1 VSGYRYVI
9 LGSGRQGTAAAY
21 DLARFGDAGRIVMA
35 DVHLDAARQAAARV
49 NELAGREV
57 AEAAPVYASETASV
71 RAALAGCHVALSAV
85 PYYFNLAITEA
96 AIDCGASLCDLGGN
110 TDVVWSQLRLD
121 GAARARGVS
130 VVPDCGMGP
139 GLINHMGVYVM
150 ELLDRAREV
159 HLYDGGLPQDPA
171 APWSYE
177 LTFHVN
183 GLTNEY
189 DGDATFIRDGK
200 LVQVPTFTELE
211 TVEFHPLGTL
221 EAFVISGSLST
232 TPHTHL
238 GTLERYDTKVL
249 RYPGHFATFE
259 AYKRLGLF
267 SEEPMDVD
275 GQPVVP
281 RHLYH
286 RLLEPKIKAR
296 DIRDIGVMRAVGV
309 GEKAGRPARVTVDLV
324 DRYDES
330 TGFTAMERLTG
341 WHAAV
346 MMGFQARGCIA
357 PGAHRMERT
366 VSAADVMSELERR
379 GIPHTVRWDGPDHPR
394 GPARIVRDPSP
405 PGSE

>member
-1 VSGYRYVI
+1 VSAQSFRYVI

-21 DLARFGDAGRIVMA
+21 DLARFGDAARIVMA
-35 DVHLDAARQAAARV
+35 DVHVDAARQAAARV
-49 NELAGREV
+49 NELAGRDV
-57 AEAAPVYASETASV
+57 AEATAVYASETASV
-71 RAALAGCHVALSAV
+71 KAALAGAHVALSAV

-96 AIDCGASLCDLGGN
+96 AAASGVSLCDLGGN
-110 TDVVWSQLRLD
+110 TDVVWSQLALD
-121 GAARARGVS
+121 EALRARGVS

-171 APWSYE
+171 DPWRYQ

-211 TVEFHPLGTL
+211 TLEFPPLGTL
-221 EAFVISGSLST
+221 EAFVISGSMST

-238 GTLERYDTKVL
+238 GRLERYENKVL

-267 SEEPMDVD
+267 SEDPLEVD
-275 GQPVVP
+275 GQVVVP

-286 RLLEPKIKAR
+286 RLLEPKIRAPLTR
-296 DIRDIGVMRAVGV
+296 DICVMRAVGV
-309 GEKAGRPARVTVDLV
+309 GEKGGRPARVTVDLV
-324 DRYDES
+324 DRYDDT

-341 WHAAV
+341 WHAAI
-346 MMGFQARGCIA
+346 MMGLQARGRIA
-357 PGAHRMERT
+357 PGAHRMEQA
-366 VSAADVMSELERR
+366 VKAAEVMSELERR
-379 GIPHTVRWDGPDHPR
+379 GIPHTVRW
-394 GPARIVRDPSP
+394 
-405 PGSE
+405 E

>member
-1 VSGYRYVI
+1 VSAFRYVI

-21 DLARFGDAGRIVMA
+21 DLARFADAERIVMA
-35 DVHLDAARQAAARV
+35 DVHLDGARQAAARV
-49 NELAGREV
+49 NELAGRDV
-57 AEAAPVYASETASV
+57 AEATPVYASDTASV
-71 RAALAGCHVALSAV
+71 KAALAGAHVALSAV

-96 AIDCGASLCDLGGN
+96 AIACGVSLCDLGGN

-121 GAARARGVS
+121 KAARARGTS

-150 ELLDRAREV
+150 ELLDRPREV
-159 HLYDGGLPQDPA
+159 HLYDGGLPQDPVE
-171 APWSYE
+171 PWGYE

-200 LVQVPTFTELE
+200 LVQVPTFTERE
-211 TVEFHPLGTL
+211 TLDFPPLGML

-238 GTLERYDTKVL
+238 GRLERYESKVL

-267 SEEPMDVD
+267 SEHPIDVD

-286 RLLEPKIKAR
+286 RLLEPKITAR
-296 DIRDIGVMRAVGV
+296 HIRDVCVMRAVGV
-309 GEKAGRPARVTVDLV
+309 GEKDAKPARVTVDLV
-324 DRYDES
+324 DRYDDA

-341 WHAAV
+341 WHAAI
-346 MMGFQARGCIA
+346 MMGLQARGRIA
-357 PGAHRMERT
+357 PGAHRMEQT
-366 VSAADVMSELERR
+366 VKGAEVMAELERR
-379 GIPHTVRWDGPDHPR
+379 GIPHAVRW
-394 GPARIVRDPSP
+394 
-405 PGSE
+405 E

>member
-1 VSGYRYVI
+1 MTYRYVI
-9 LGSGRQGTAAAY
+9 LGAGRQGTAAAY
-21 DLARFGDAGRIVMA
+21 DLARFGDAARVVLA
-35 DVHLDAARQAAARV
+35 DAHADAARQAAARV
-49 NELAGREV
+49 NELVGRHV
-57 AEAAPVYASETASV
+57 AEPAAAYASETASV
-71 RAALAGCHVALSAV
+71 KAVLAGAHVALSAV

-96 AIDCGASLCDLGGN
+96 AVASGVSLCDLGGN

-121 GAARARGVS
+121 GAARAAGVS

-159 HLYDGGLPQDPA
+159 RLYDGGLPQDPVD
-171 APWSYE
+171 PWRYQ

-211 TVEFHPLGTL
+211 TVDFPPLGTL

-238 GTLERYDTKVL
+238 GRLERYETKVL

-267 SEEPMDVD
+267 SEAPIDVD

-286 RLLEPKIKAR
+286 RLLEPQITAPR
-296 DIRDIGVMRAVGV
+296 TRDIGVMRAVGV
-309 GEKAGRPARVTVDLV
+309 GEKDGKPARVTVDLV
-324 DRYDES
+324 DRYDEA

-346 MMGFQARGCIA
+346 MMGLQARGRVA
-357 PGAHRMERT
+357 PGAHRMERA
-366 VSAADVMSELERR
+366 VRASEVMAELEKR
-379 GIPHTVRWDGPDHPR
+379 GIPHAVRW
-394 GPARIVRDPSP
+394 
-405 PGSE
+405 E

>member
-1 VSGYRYVI
+1 MTDYAI

-21 DLARFGDAGRIVMA
+21 DLARFGDAARIVMA
-35 DVHLDAARQAAARV
+35 DVHADVARQAAARV

-57 AEAAPVYASETASV
+57 AEAAALFASETASIK
-71 RAALAGCHVALSAV
+71 AALAGAHVALSAV
-85 PYYFNLAITEA
+85 PYYFNLAITEVA
-96 AIDCGASLCDLGGN
+96 VASGVSLCDLGGN

-121 GAARARGVS
+121 EAARSKGVS

-159 HLYDGGLPQDPA
+159 RLYDGGLPQDPA
-171 APWSYE
+171 DPWRYQ
-177 LTFHVN
+177 LTFHIN

-200 LVQVPTFTELE
+200 LVPVPTFTELE
-211 TVEFHPLGTL
+211 TVDFAPLGTL

-238 GTLERYDTKVL
+238 GRLQRYETKVL

-267 SEEPMDVD
+267 SEDPLEVD
-275 GQPVVP
+275 GQVVVP

-286 RLLEPKIKAR
+286 RLLEPKITAPV
-296 DIRDIGVMRAVGV
+296 IRDICLMRAVGV
-309 GEKAGRPARVTVDLV
+309 GEKDGRAARVTVDLV
-324 DRYDES
+324 DRYDEA

-346 MMGFQARGCIA
+346 MMGLQARGRIA
-357 PGAHRMERT
+357 PGAHRMEQA
-366 VSAADVMSELERR
+366 VKAAEVMAELEKR
-379 GIPHTVRWDGPDHPR
+379 GIPHAVRW
-394 GPARIVRDPSP
+394 
-405 PGSE
+405 E

>member
-1 VSGYRYVI
+1 MAFRYVV

-21 DLARFGDAGRIVMA
+21 DLARFGDAERVVMA
-35 DVHLDAARQAAARV
+35 DVHVDEARQAAARV
-49 NELAGREV
+49 NELARREV
-57 AEAAPVYASETASV
+57 AEATAVYASERASV
-71 RAALAGCHVALSAV
+71 KAVLAGAHVALSAV

-96 AIDCGASLCDLGGN
+96 AIESGVSLCDLGGN

-121 GAARARGVS
+121 EAARARGTS

-150 ELLDRAREV
+150 ELLDRPREV
-159 HLYDGGLPQDPA
+159 YLYDGGLPQDPVD
-171 APWSYE
+171 PWRYQ

-189 DGDATFIRDGK
+189 DGAATFIRGGK

-211 TVEFHPLGTL
+211 TLEFPPLGAL

-238 GTLERYDTKVL
+238 GRLERYESKVL

-267 SEEPMDVD
+267 SEHPIDVD
-275 GQPVVP
+275 GEAVVP

-286 RLLEPKIKAR
+286 RLLEPKITAPL
-296 DIRDIGVMRAVGV
+296 IRDVCVMRAVGV
-309 GEKAGRPARVTVDLV
+309 GEKDGKPARVTVDLV
-324 DRYDES
+324 DRHDAA
-330 TGFTAMERLTG
+330 TGFTGMERLTG
-341 WHAAV
+341 WHAAI
-346 MMGFQARGCIA
+346 MMGLQARGCIA
-357 PGAHRMERT
+357 PGAHRVEQA
-366 VSAADVMSELERR
+366 VKGAAAMAELERR
-379 GIPHTVRWDGPDHPR
+379 GIPHTVRR
-394 GPARIVRDPSP
+394 
-405 PGSE
+405 E